1 MDGGRLTITDP
12 EMFVSDTR
20 KLLRLFWLA
29 NERDLDIHPEAMT
42 AARRSLWAL
51 TRQARIRRRFPRDVP
66 RYRRRA
72 RTIRTAS
79 CR

>member
-1 MDGGRLTITDP
+1 
-12 EMFVSDTR
+12 MFVTDTR

-42 AARRSLWAL
+42 AARRSLWAADAAGRASMM
-51 TRQARIRRRFPRDVP
+51 TRAAMFLDIVSGKQPLD
-66 RYRRRA
+66 
-72 RTIRTAS
+72 TAS